1 MRGES
6 GAVKKQHAGRLTV
19 ALVYPN
25 TYPVG
30 MSNLGFLT
38 VYRLLNG
45 FDHVVC
51 ERAFLPAGKDDPSV
65 GIYTVESG
73 KPIGNFDIVAF
84 SLSFENDYPAIL
96 TVLEKA
102 GIPLESSDRGTPHP
116 LVVAGGSP
124 AFSIRN
130 RLRLLLIVS
139 CSVKRKSSCPFFWKR
154 TPPKPTDRQPW
165 HASPARSRALM
176 SPHSM
181 RRFTIKTAR

>member
-1 MRGES
+1 MARKTVQKALKPLRGES

-51 ERAFLPAGKDDPSV
+51 ERAFLPAGKDDPAL
-65 GIYTVESG
+65 GIHTVESG

-96 TVLEKA
+96 SVLDKA
-102 GIPLESSDRGTPHP
+102 GLPLESSDRGQI
-116 LVVAGGSP
+116 G
-124 AFSIRN
+124 
-130 RLRLLLIVS
+130 
-139 CSVKRKSSCPFFWKR
+139 
-154 TPPKPTDRQPW
+154 
-165 HASPARSRALM
+165 RA
-176 SPHSM
+176 HV
-181 RRFTIKTAR
+181 